1 MSSKQNY
8 SKLKKKYYNI
18 KQKKIRAYGEIS
30 NITVL

>member
-8 SKLKKKYYNI
+8 SKLKKNYNI
-18 KQKKIRAYGEIS
+18 KQKTISAYGEIS